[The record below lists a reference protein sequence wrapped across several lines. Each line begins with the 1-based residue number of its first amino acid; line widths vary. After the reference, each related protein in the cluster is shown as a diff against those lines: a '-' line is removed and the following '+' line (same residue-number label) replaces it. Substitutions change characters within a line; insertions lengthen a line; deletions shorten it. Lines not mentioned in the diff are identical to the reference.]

1 MATCNL
7 NLTGIGFSCTDLPVG
22 GLTKIYIGER
32 ADVIGAGAGAVTVDD
47 DKTSVT
53 YGDVTIGAATGLVTD
68 AGLVELSFNNK
79 DAFSVFTDVKTV
91 NADGTVSA
99 VPTISVEFPV
109 MNKARRDALEQI
121 AVGGAEMVAFIETA
135 AGTHHMVGFEYGL
148 YASTV
153 DGNSGTVRSEKNRYQ
168 LTLTG
173 EERSLAYDLTDA
185 NWADVIA

>member
-22 GLTKIYIGER
+22 GLTKILIGER
-32 ADVIGAGAGAVTVDD
+32 ADVIGAGAVTVDD
-47 DKTSVT
+47 DKTSLT
-53 YGDVTIGAATGLVTD
+53 YGDVTIGATTGLVTD

-91 NADGTVSA
+91 AADGTVSC

-109 MNKARRDALEQI
+109 MDKTRRDALEQI
-121 AVGGAEMVAFIETA
+121 AVGGAEIVAFIETA

-153 DGNSGTVRSEKNRYQ
+153 DGNSGTVRAEKNRYQ

-185 NWADVIA
+185 NWNAVLA

>member
-1 MATCNL
+1 MACNL
-7 NLTGIGFSCTDLPVG
+7 NLTGIGFSCADLPVG

-32 ADVIGAGAGAVTVDD
+32 ADVIDATKGNVTVDD
-47 DKTSVT
+47 DKTSLT

-109 MNKARRDALEQI
+109 MDKTRRDALEQI
-121 AVGGAEMVAFIETA
+121 AVGGAEIVAFIETA

-148 YASTV
+148 YASSV

-185 NWADVIA
+185 NWAEVIA